1 MKTAG
6 IIAEYNP
13 FHEGHRYHIE
23 ETRKRTGA
31 DYILVVMSGNF
42 MQRGEPAIVDKY
54 LRAQM
59 ALESGVDAVIE
70 MPAFY
75 ATGSAEYF
83 ATAGV
88 GILDSLGCVDYLSF
102 GSEWAGPEELSA
114 LADLLLEEPE
124 DYKSALRRG
133 LESGLNFPQ
142 AREEAVLACGFAENT
157 RDILRSPNHI
167 LGIEYIKALKRRD
180 SRILPVT
187 VHRQGSEYLDQDWDA
202 DREVYPSATALRKIL
217 RETKDWALLE
227 KGSPLCADLLRECME
242 SGETVDWADLMPY
255 LDYMILMN
263 RRVLGKYFGM
273 DYDLL
278 QRISRLYRPVVTF
291 PGLISLFHSRNYTD
305 AAFRRILLHL
315 VLNMED
321 YPFLREA
328 ASIPLPYARIL
339 GLRKEAGKLILKM
352 RESSSIRIIQKTV
365 EGRNM
370 DRNDQAGR
378 ILYEHDLRCGD
389 FYEQIAA
396 KKAGRP
402 ARNELTRSPVIL

>member
-23 ETRKRTGA
+23 ETRRITGA
-31 DYILVVMSGNF
+31 DYVVVVMSGNF

-59 ALESGVDAVIE
+59 ALESGVDVVIE

-88 GILDSLGCVDYLSF
+88 GILDSLGCVDCLSF

-124 DYKSALRRG
+124 NYKAALRSG

-142 AREEAVLACGFAENT
+142 AREEAVLACGFADST
-157 RDILRSPNHI
+157 REILRSPNHI
-167 LGIEYIKALKRRD
+167 LGIEYIKALKRRN
-180 SRILPVT
+180 SHMTPVAVT
-187 VHRQGSEYLDQDWDA
+187 RKGSGYLDQEWDSN
-202 DREVYPSATALRKIL
+202 REIYPSATSLRKIL
-217 RETKDWALLE
+217 RETKDWPLLK

-242 SGETVDWADLMPY
+242 RGETVDWQDLMPY

-278 QRISRLYRPVVTF
+278 QRINRLYQPGGTF
-291 PGLISLFHSRNYTD
+291 QGLISLFHSRNYTD
-305 AAFRRILLHL
+305 AALRRILLHL

-339 GLRKEAGKLILKM
+339 GLRKEAGKLILRM
-352 RESSSIRIIQKTV
+352 RENSSLRIIQKAV

-389 FYEQIAA
+389 FYEQITA
-396 KKAGRP
+396 KKAGRS